1 MRLVQ
6 LSRLDEKFMRLALKE
21 AKKRKG
27 YTHPNPAVGA
37 VIVKDGKVIGKGYHK
52 KAGMPHAER
61 EAIKD
66 ALSKGENIEGSTMY
80 VTLEPCCHYGR
91 TPPCTEAIIDSRI
104 KRVVIA
110 TLDPNPQVAGKG
122 AEILKNQGV
131 EVITGVL
138 ENQAKKL
145 NEDFFVYVQK
155 KRPFVHIKI
164 AQTVDGKI
172 ATRTGFSK
180 WITGEKARK
189 YAHRLR
195 KEATAVL
202 VGVGTAVKDN
212 PELTVRDFPSKKQPL
227 RVLIDKNL
235 KTPIDYKI
243 FNEKAKT
250 VVFVSEL
257 ADKGK
262 IHLLK
267 KRSNIQLIT
276 LPLHDGQFLIGEILD
291 RLHKM
296 EVMHLLVEGGKD
308 VITQFLKERTY
319 DKVSLFIAPKIIG
332 EDGISSVGM
341 LNIKDINEALKLQI
355 KCIKKLEPDVYLEL
369 YPQMFL

>member
-21 AKKRKG
+21 AKKGKG

-37 VIVKDGKVIGKGYHK
+37 VIVKNGKVIGKGYHK

-122 AEILKNQGV
+122 AEILKKQGI
-131 EVITGVL
+131 EVITGIL

-145 NEDFFVYVQK
+145 NEDFFVYIQK

-172 ATRTGFSK
+172 ATQTGSSK
-180 WITGEKARK
+180 WITGENARK

-212 PELTVRDFPSKKQPL
+212 PELTVRNFPSKKQPL

-235 KTPIDYKI
+235 KTPLDHKI
-243 FNEKAKT
+243 FNKKAKT

-257 ADKGK
+257 ADRGK
-262 IHLLK
+262 IHLLE

-276 LPLHDGQFLIGEILD
+276 LPLYEGRFLIKDVLD
-291 RLHKM
+291 SLYKM
-296 EVMHLLVEGGKD
+296 EVMHLLIEGGKD
-308 VITQFLKERTY
+308 VITQFFKEGIY
-319 DKVSLFIAPKIIG
+319 DKVSLFVAPKIIG
-332 EDGISSVGM
+332 EDGISSVGV
-341 LNIKDINEALKLQI
+341 LNIKDISEALKLQI
-355 KCIKKLEPDVYLEL
+355 ESIKKLEPDIYLEL
-369 YPQMFL
+369 YP